1 MPKEITL
8 DKETVEAIIEGL
20 TDFNELNLL
29 EFTDESFNFGVE
41 DRLTYARSYAKTI
54 AIICYLKELL
64 KENENTNH
72 QVS

>member
-1 MPKEITL
+1 MTKEITL

-41 DRLTYARSYAKTI
+41 DRLTHARNYAKTI
-54 AIICYLKELL
+54 EIICYLKGLL